1 MPIRH
6 ARFFA
11 RTVLVEGA
19 NVDAAYRNLERLG
32 VLLSVLLRLKV
43 ELKLKLLQVHVS
55 LSL

>member
-43 ELKLKLLQVHVS
+43 ELKLLQVHVS